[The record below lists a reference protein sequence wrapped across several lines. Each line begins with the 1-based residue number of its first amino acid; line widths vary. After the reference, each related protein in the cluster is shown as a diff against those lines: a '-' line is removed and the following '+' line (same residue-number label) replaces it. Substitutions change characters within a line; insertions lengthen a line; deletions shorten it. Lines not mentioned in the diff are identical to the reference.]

1 MCGMILNAAAAF
13 YIRNDT
19 FFRTGARS
27 VDRAGR
33 QQLQK
38 KKKKKEKKKKR
49 KERTLEL
56 DAKDFKF
63 FSSDRTKITKYT
75 ICVLQD
81 VRSFLFYTLA
91 RRPFRRFEEIS
102 PAKLRNPKFLVGDL
116 FNRLSAFDYFD
127 LHRFKRLNLD
137 RC

>member
-38 KKKKKEKKKKR
+38 KKKRKKR
-49 KERTLEL
+49 KRKEKREHSNSTRRISS
-56 DAKDFKF
+56 F
-63 FSSDRTKITKYT
+63 FPPTGRKLRNIR
-75 ICVLQD
+75 VLQD

-127 LHRFKRLNLD
+127 LHRFKKLNLD

>member
-38 KKKKKEKKKKR
+38 KKKERKEKEKKR
-49 KERTLEL
+49 ENTRTRREG
-56 DAKDFKF
+56 FQVF
-63 FSSDRTKITKYT
+63 FLR
-75 ICVLQD
+75 QD
-81 VRSFLFYTLA
+81 ENYEIYDMRFTRRSFISFLHPCPPSLPTI
-91 RRPFRRFEEIS
+91 RGNISREVEES
-102 PAKLRNPKFLVGDL
+102 EVSGW
-116 FNRLSAFDYFD
+116 
-127 LHRFKRLNLD
+127 
-137 RC
+137 